1 LIRPNQTGVS
11 ATEENLDLG
20 WFQAEVGMQKAEIRK
35 LWPVVF
41 LALLVNGCQPKD
53 NAAAEAPPPATV
65 VAGLDVTHFSV
76 DHPER
81 YPLAAAAQYDA
92 PSKLVVTGAVYP
104 DVARTVP
111 VVTLA
116 SGRVV
121 DIRARLGD
129 TVKRGQL
136 LLRIRSDDVSGGY
149 DAYRKAVADEL
160 LARKT
165 LGRAKLLFEH
175 GAIAEQDLE
184 AAQDNED
191 DAKTSLDTA
200 TDHLKLLGNDPEHPN
215 NIVDITSP
223 ISGEITDQEVVN
235 GSTIQSYSA
244 NPFTISDL
252 SSVWIVCD
260 VYENDITTLGVG
272 EAADVRLNAF
282 PDKVLKGRVSN
293 IGALLDPTIRT
304 AKVRIEVGNPG
315 RMMRIGM
322 FATATFY
329 GLKKQTYTSVPAAA
343 IIHLHDRDWVYVPA
357 PHDMFQRLE
366 VKSGDQLPN
375 KMAQVLSGL
384 QPGQKVVMNALALQT
399 AIDNE

>member
-1 LIRPNQTGVS
+1 MRSKDSCGRWLLS
-11 ATEENLDLG
+11 
-20 WFQAEVGMQKAEIRK
+20 
-35 LWPVVF
+35 VF
-41 LALLVNGCQPKD
+41 AALAALSMAGCGSKD

-65 VAGLDVTHFSV
+65 VPGLDVTHFAV

-81 YPLAAAAQYDA
+81 YPVAAAVQYEA

-129 TVKRGQL
+129 TVKKGQL

-149 DAYRKAVADEL
+149 DGYRKAVADEL
-160 LARKT
+160 LARKA
-165 LGRAKLLFEH
+165 LDRAKLLFEH

-191 DAKTSLDTA
+191 DARTTLDTA
-200 TDHLKLLGNDPEHPN
+200 TEHLKLLGNDPEHPN
-215 NIVDITSP
+215 NIVDITAP

-235 GSTIQSYSA
+235 GSTVQSYSA

-252 SSVWIVCD
+252 SYVWIVCD
-260 VYENDITTLGVG
+260 VYENDIPTIGMG
-272 EAADVRLNAF
+272 QAADVRLTAF

-304 AKVRIEVGNPG
+304 AKVRIEVPNPG
-315 RMMRIGM
+315 MTMRIGM

-329 GLKKQTYTSVPAAA
+329 GLKKQTYTSVPATA
-343 IIHLHDRDWVYVPA
+343 IIHLHDRDWIYMPA
-357 PHDMFQRLE
+357 PNQMFQRVE

-384 QPGQKVVMNALALQT
+384 QPGQKVVTNALALQT
-399 AIDNE
+399 AIDNQ

>member
-1 LIRPNQTGVS
+1 
-11 ATEENLDLG
+11 
-20 WFQAEVGMQKAEIRK
+20 MQKCEIHR
-35 LWPVVF
+35 LWPLV
-41 LALLVNGCQPKD
+41 LLVVLTTGCQSKD

-65 VAGLDVTHFSV
+65 VPGLDVSHFSV

-81 YPLAAAAQYDA
+81 YPLATAGQYEA
-92 PSKLVVTGAVYP
+92 PSKLVVNGGVYP
-104 DVARTVP
+104 DIARTVP

-121 DIRARLGD
+121 DVRARLGD
-129 TVKRGQL
+129 TVKKGQL

-160 LARKT
+160 LARKA
-165 LGRAKLLFEH
+165 LDRAKLLLDH
-175 GAIAEQDLE
+175 GAIAVQDLE

-191 DAKTSLDTA
+191 DAKTTLDTA
-200 TDHLKLLGNDPEHPN
+200 TEHLKLLGDDPEHPN
-215 NIVDITSP
+215 GIVDIPSP
-223 ISGEITDQEVVN
+223 IAGEITDQEVVN

-272 EAADVRLNAF
+272 QDAEVRLNAF
-282 PDKVLKGRVSN
+282 PDKVLKGRISN

-304 AKVRIEVGNPG
+304 AKVRIEVPNPG
-315 RMMRIGM
+315 MMMRVGM

-329 GLKKQTYTSVPAAA
+329 GLKKQTFTSVPATA
-343 IIHLHDRDWVYVPA
+343 IIHLHDRDWVYSPA
-357 PHDMFQRLE
+357 PNNMFQRLE
-366 VKSGDQLPN
+366 VTAGDQLAN
-375 KMAQVLSGL
+375 QMQQVITGL
-384 QPGQKVVMNALALQT
+384 QPGQKVVTNALSLQT

>member
-1 LIRPNQTGVS
+1 MHRSNLQT
-11 ATEENLDLG
+11 
-20 WFQAEVGMQKAEIRK
+20 
-35 LWPVVF
+35 LWPLIFAAF
-41 LALLVNGCQPKD
+41 LLAGCQSKD
-53 NAAAEAPPPATV
+53 NAAAEAPPPPTV
-65 VAGLDVTHFSV
+65 VPGLDVTHFAV

-81 YPLAAAAQYDA
+81 YPVATAAQYDA
-92 PSKLVVTGAVYP
+92 PSKLVVNGSVYP

-129 TVKRGQL
+129 TVKKGQL

-160 LARKT
+160 LARKA
-165 LGRAKLLFEH
+165 LDRAKLLFEH

-191 DAKTSLDTA
+191 DAKTTLDTA
-200 TDHLKLLGNDPEHPN
+200 TEHLKLLGNDPEHPN
-215 NIVDITSP
+215 GIVDILSP
-223 ISGEITDQEVVN
+223 IGGEITDQEVVN

-260 VYENDITTLGVG
+260 VYENDISTLNVG
-272 EAADVRLNAF
+272 QTADVHLNAF
-282 PDKVLKGRVSN
+282 PDQVLKGRISN
-293 IGALLDPTIRT
+293 VGALLDPTIRT
-304 AKVRIEVGNPG
+304 AKVRIEVPNPG
-315 RMMRIGM
+315 LKMRVGM

-329 GLKKQTYTSVPAAA
+329 GLKKQTYVSVPATS
-343 IIHLHDRDWVYVPA
+343 IIHLHDRDWVYTPA
-357 PHDMFQRLE
+357 PNNVFQRLE
-366 VKSGDQLPN
+366 VTGGDQLPN
-375 KMAQVLSGL
+375 KMQQVLTGL
-384 QPGQKVVMNALALQT
+384 QPGQKVVTNALALQT

>member
-1 LIRPNQTGVS
+1 
-11 ATEENLDLG
+11 
-20 WFQAEVGMQKAEIRK
+20 MQKADIRK
-35 LWPVVF
+35 LWPLVF
-41 LALLVNGCQPKD
+41 LALLMTGCQSKD
-53 NAAAEAPPPATV
+53 NAAAEAPPPPTV
-65 VAGLDVTHFSV
+65 VPGIDVTHFSV

-81 YPLAAAAQYDA
+81 YPMATAAQYDA
-92 PSKLVVTGAVYP
+92 PSTLVVTGAVYP

-129 TVKRGQL
+129 TVKKGEL

-160 LARKT
+160 LARKAFD
-165 LGRAKLLFEH
+165 RAKLLFEH

-184 AAQDNED
+184 AAQDNEE
-191 DAKTSLDTA
+191 DAKTTLDTA
-200 TDHLKLLGNDPEHPN
+200 TEHLKLLGNDPEHPN
-215 NIVDITSP
+215 NIVEITSP

-293 IGALLDPTIRT
+293 IAALLDPTIRT
-304 AKVRIEVGNPG
+304 AKVRIEVPNPG
-315 RMMRIGM
+315 MMMRIGM

-329 GLKKQTYTSVPAAA
+329 GLKKQTYTSVPATA
-343 IIHLHDRDWVYVPA
+343 IIHLHDRDWVYMPA
-357 PHDMFQRLE
+357 PNDMFQRVE

-384 QPGQKVVMNALALQT
+384 QPGQKVVTNALALQT
-399 AIDNE
+399 AIDNQ

>member
-1 LIRPNQTGVS
+1 
-11 ATEENLDLG
+11 
-20 WFQAEVGMQKAEIRK
+20 
-35 LWPVVF
+35 
-41 LALLVNGCQPKD
+41 
-53 NAAAEAPPPATV
+53 
-65 VAGLDVTHFSV
+65 V

-81 YPLAAAAQYDA
+81 YPVATAAQYEA
-92 PSKLVVTGAVYP
+92 PSKLVVNGAVYP
-104 DVARTVP
+104 DIARTVP

-129 TVKRGQL
+129 TVKKGQL

-160 LARKT
+160 LARKA
-165 LGRAKLLFEH
+165 LDRAKLLFEH

-191 DAKTSLDTA
+191 DAKTTLDTA
-200 TDHLKLLGNDPEHPN
+200 TEHLKLLGNDPEHPN

-252 SSVWIVCD
+252 SYVWIVCD
-260 VYENDITTLGVG
+260 VYENDIPTIGVG
-272 EAADVRLNAF
+272 QAADVRLTAF

-304 AKVRIEVGNPG
+304 AKVRIEVPNPG
-315 RMMRIGM
+315 MTMRIGM

-329 GLKKQTYTSVPAAA
+329 GLKKQTFTSVPATA
-343 IIHLHDRDWVYVPA
+343 IIHLHDRDWVYMPA
-357 PHDMFQRLE
+357 PNDMFQRVE
-366 VKSGDQLPN
+366 VTGGDQLPN
-375 KMAQVLSGL
+375 HMQEVLAGL
-384 QPGQKVVMNALALQT
+384 QPGQKVVTNALSLQT

>member
-1 LIRPNQTGVS
+1 
-11 ATEENLDLG
+11 
-20 WFQAEVGMQKAEIRK
+20 MQKCEIHR
-35 LWPVVF
+35 LWPLV
-41 LALLVNGCQPKD
+41 LLVVLTTGCQSKD

-65 VAGLDVTHFSV
+65 VPGLDVSHFSV

-81 YPLAAAAQYDA
+81 YPLATAGQYEA
-92 PSKLVVTGAVYP
+92 PSKLVVNGGVYP
-104 DVARTVP
+104 DIARTVP

-121 DIRARLGD
+121 DVRARLGD
-129 TVKRGQL
+129 TVKKGQL

-160 LARKT
+160 LARKA
-165 LGRAKLLFEH
+165 LDRAKLLLDH
-175 GAIAEQDLE
+175 GAIAVQDLE

-191 DAKTSLDTA
+191 DAKTTLDTA
-200 TDHLKLLGNDPEHPN
+200 TEHLKLLGDDPEHPN
-215 NIVDITSP
+215 GIVDIPSP
-223 ISGEITDQEVVN
+223 IAGEITDQEVVN

-272 EAADVRLNAF
+272 QDAEVRLNAF
-282 PDKVLKGRVSN
+282 PDKVLKGRISN

-304 AKVRIEVGNPG
+304 AKVRIEVPNPG
-315 RMMRIGM
+315 MMMRVGM

-329 GLKKQTYTSVPAAA
+329 GLKKQTFTSVPATA
-343 IIHLHDRDWVYVPA
+343 IIHLHDRDWVYSPA
-357 PHDMFQRLE
+357 PNNTFQRLE
-366 VKSGDQLPN
+366 VTAGDQLAN
-375 KMAQVLSGL
+375 QMQQVITGL
-384 QPGQKVVMNALALQT
+384 QPGQKVVTNALSLQT

>member
-1 LIRPNQTGVS
+1 MKFP
-11 ATEENLDLG
+11 
-20 WFQAEVGMQKAEIRK
+20 AEVKMEKSQIQKV
-35 LWPVVF
+35 WPVIV
-41 LALLVNGCQPKD
+41 LALVMTGCQSRD

-65 VAGLDVTHFSV
+65 VPGLDVTHFSV

-81 YPLAAAAQYDA
+81 YPVATAIQYDA
-92 PSKLVVTGAVYP
+92 PSKLVVNGSVYP
-104 DVARTVP
+104 DVSRTVP

-121 DIRARLGD
+121 DVRARLGD
-129 TVKRGQL
+129 TVKKGQL

-160 LARKT
+160 LARKA
-165 LGRAKLLFEH
+165 LDRAKLLFEH

-191 DAKTSLDTA
+191 DARTTLDTS
-200 TDHLKLLGNDPEHPN
+200 TEHLKLLGNDPERPN
-215 NIVDITSP
+215 GIVEIASP

-235 GSTIQSYSA
+235 GSTVQSYSA

-272 EAADVRLNAF
+272 EAADVRLNAY

-293 IGALLDPTIRT
+293 VGALLDPTIRT
-304 AKVRIEVGNPG
+304 AKVRIEVPNPG
-315 RMMRIGM
+315 MMMRIGM

-329 GLKKQTYTSVPAAA
+329 GLKKQTYTSVPATA
-343 IIHLHDRDWVYVPA
+343 IIHFHDRDWVYMPA
-357 PHDMFQRLE
+357 PNNIFQRVE

-375 KMAQVLSGL
+375 QMAQVLSGL
-384 QPGQKVVMNALALQT
+384 QPGQKVVTNALALQT